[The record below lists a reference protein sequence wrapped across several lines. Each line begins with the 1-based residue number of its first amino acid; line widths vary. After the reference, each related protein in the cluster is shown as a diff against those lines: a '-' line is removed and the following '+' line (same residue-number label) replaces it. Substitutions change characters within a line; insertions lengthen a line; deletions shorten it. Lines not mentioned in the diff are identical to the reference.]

1 MPETETVPEPQGDL
15 EKVQKWAHENKISAE
30 VVKVLTKEGWTSME
44 ALELL
49 EAVDLEATKI
59 PRGQQKLLLKAVQ
72 VLKPKTNPPNPEPA
86 IEGAAEGAGAATR
99 AASGDQSDPYVAAAA
114 TWLQQQQQQGQRQ
127 QLAPPE
133 QQQPATSAQPVSWQD
148 PQIHLR
154 NAGRSSEVKYL
165 DITEFIMDSG
175 AAERVLSENDGTQ
188 VIVRSGPSKPKLET
202 VTKDQWS
209 LANLAILNKLVS
221 EGLLDKQGMLDYLSH
236 SALVYKY
243 FVRFDKNSVLSYD
256 REYRRDQAKYQFR
269 WGTHASHL
277 ESVHLIPR
285 ADTMR
290 QRGPASGSG
299 DRGKGPR
306 TRSGDTICKR
316 YNSTQGCLLAQCK
329 FKHVCSFRGCE
340 AQHPLHLH

>member
-1 MPETETVPEPQGDL
+1 MPEHQDPLAQAQGDL
-15 EKVQKWAHENKISAE
+15 EKVQQWAEQNKISPEA
-30 VVKVLTKEGWTSME
+30 VKVLTKEGWTSME

-49 EAVDLEATKI
+49 ETEDIAATKI

-72 VLKPKTNPPNPEPA
+72 ALRPKNVNPAGPEPA
-86 IEGAAEGAGAATR
+86 TGTVDTGAAGN
-99 AASGDQSDPYVAAAA
+99 GDQGQQDPYVTAAA

-127 QLAPPE
+127 HFAPPE
-133 QQQPATSAQPVSWQD
+133 QKQPATAEQPVSWQD
-148 PQIHLR
+148 PQVHLR
-154 NAGRSSEVKYL
+154 NAGRSSEVKFL
-165 DITEFIMDSG
+165 DITDFIMDSG

-202 VTKDQWS
+202 VNKDQWS

-221 EGLLDKQGMLDYLSH
+221 DGLLDKQGMLDYLSH

-243 FVRFDKNSVLSYD
+243 FMRFDKNSVLCYD
-256 REYRRDQAKYQFR
+256 REYRKDQAKYQFR

-285 ADTMR
+285 ADTLR
-290 QRGPASGSG
+290 QRGATSGIS

-306 TRSGDTICKR
+306 TKTGDIICKR
-316 YNSTQGCLLAQCK
+316 YNTDQGCSLAHCK
-329 FKHVCSFRGCE
+329 FKHVCSSRGCE